1 MSNDQDSEIT
11 FQGLLQDKIFVTET
25 AARDRMHPSRTV
37 NTTYIIDCRPEGE
50 GRTVF
55 AGSNA
60 FAHGLT
66 LDRPT
71 AEAKIRHYLA
81 RLARQA
87 ERKTA

>member
-1 MSNDQDSEIT
+1 MSNDQDTEIT
-11 FQGLLQDKIFVTET
+11 FQGLLQDQIFVTET
-25 AARDRMHPSRTV
+25 AARDLMHPSRTV
-37 NTTYIIDCRPEGE
+37 NTTYIIDCRPEGG
-50 GRTVF
+50 GRSCF

-81 RLARQA
+81 RLERLAARKSA
-87 ERKTA
+87 